1 MAESLVASP
10 PLILTDPI
18 RKPRSLWSDARR
30 RLLAN
35 GAARFGIAIIIF
47 YGFLCVLPPLLWPYN
62 ARIDS
67 DLSIRL
73 QPPSLEHPFGT
84 DTQGRDVL
92 RRVVHGARVSLGT
105 GVLAVSIAV
114 IIGTLMGLASGF
126 LAGRVDLILMFMM
139 DILLAFPSTL
149 LAIAIVSM
157 RGPGLF
163 NSLIAVA
170 IVSIPVYAR
179 IARSSVLQLKRREYV
194 TAAQAVGS
202 GRRRILFRHI
212 FPNSLPP
219 LVVQST
225 LGIAT
230 AVLEIAALGF
240 LGLGAQPPVP
250 EWGSML
256 ADSYKYLTSGAWWVL
271 VFPGLAIMLA
281 VLGFNLLGDGLR
293 DALDPQ
299 MR

>member
-1 MAESLVASP
+1 MAPTRPA
-10 PLILTDPI
+10 
-18 RKPRSLWSDARR
+18 RSLWSDARR

-35 GAARFGIAIIIF
+35 ATARFGMFIIVFFIFLAI
-47 YGFLCVLPPLLWPYN
+47 VPPMIKPYN

-67 DLSIRL
+67 DLSQRL
-73 QPPSLEHPFGT
+73 QPPSLQHPFGT

-92 RRVVHGARVSLGT
+92 RRVVYGARVSLGV
-105 GVLAVSIAV
+105 GLAAVSIAV
-114 IIGTLMGLASGF
+114 VLGTFIGLVSGY
-126 LAGRVDLILMFMM
+126 LGSKLDLSLMFIM

-163 NSLIAVA
+163 NSLVAVS

-179 IARSSVLQLKRREYV
+179 IARSSVLALKRREFV
-194 TAAQAVGS
+194 TSARAVGS
-202 GRRRILFRHI
+202 GGTRILFRHI

-219 LVVQST
+219 IVVQST
-225 LGIAT
+225 LGVAT

-240 LGLGAQPPVP
+240 LGLGAQPPTP
-250 EWGSML
+250 EWGAML
-256 ADSYKYLTSGAWWVL
+256 ADSYKYLTSGAWWVII
-271 VFPGLAIMLA
+271 FPGLAIMLT
-281 VLGFNLLGDGLR
+281 VLGFNLFGDGLR

>member
-1 MAESLVASP
+1 MP
-10 PLILTDPI
+10 DDILQLEATMTGPT
-18 RKPRSLWSDARR
+18 RKPRSLWSDAKA

-35 GAARFGIAIIIF
+35 AVARLGIAIIILF
-47 YGFLCVLPPLLWPYN
+47 ALMSVLPALLWKYD

-67 DLSIRL
+67 DLAMRL
-73 QPPSLEHPFGT
+73 KPPSLQHPMGT

-92 RRVVHGARVSLGT
+92 RRVVHGARVSLG
-105 GVLAVSIAV
+105 GGIGAVTIAV
-114 IIGTLMGLASGF
+114 VVGTLLGLVSGF
-126 LAGRVDLILMFMM
+126 VGSKLDMILMFLM

-163 NSLIAVA
+163 NSLVAVS

-179 IARSSVLQLKRREYV
+179 IARSTVLSLKRREYV
-194 TAAQAVGS
+194 TAARSIGS
-202 GRRRILFRHI
+202 GETRILFRQI

-219 LVVQST
+219 VVVQAT
-225 LGIAT
+225 LGVAT
-230 AVLEIAALGF
+230 SVIEIAALGF
-240 LGLGAQPPVP
+240 LGLGAQPPTP

-256 ADSYKYLTSGAWWVL
+256 ADSYKYLTSGSWWVL
-271 VFPGLAIMLA
+271 FFPGLAIMLT
-281 VLGFNLLGDGLR
+281 VLGFNLFGDGLR